1 MTHDELK
8 QLSAYSRY
16 DGFYLAIL
24 WVASFACL
32 LYSSSLPILGQF
44 YTILLFSTP
53 FFVAYRFKK
62 FREEGR
68 NGVISFKR
76 GLFYCLRVHFNAA
89 LIFSLLQWLYM
100 NYVDNGRLLSILT
113 TVYSTPQAKQMFTTM
128 NVSYNDI
135 IRLLSMMTE
144 PAVLPANSFISAVV
158 FGVFLSLIIA
168 ALMMKQV
175 PSSNSKQY

>member
-1 MTHDELK
+1 MTHDEIK

-24 WVASFACL
+24 WVASFVCL
-32 LYSSSLPILGQF
+32 LYTTYVPFLGQV

-144 PAVLPANSFISAVV
+144 PAVLTANSFISAVV
-158 FGVFLSLIIA
+158 FGVILSLIIA

>member
-1 MTHDELK
+1 MTHDEIK

-44 YTILLFSTP
+44 YTILLFSPP
-53 FFVAYRFKK
+53 FFVAYRLKK

-100 NYVDNGRLLSILT
+100 NYVDNGRLLAVFT
-113 TVYSTPQAKQMFTTM
+113 TIYSTPEAKQMYSQL
-128 NVSYNDI
+128 NVSYNDV

-144 PAVLPANSFISAVV
+144 PTVLAANSFITAVLSGVV
-158 FGVFLSLIIA
+158 FSLIIA

-175 PSSNSKQY
+175 RTSNSKQY

>member
-1 MTHDELK
+1 MTHDEIK
-8 QLSAYSRY
+8 QLSAYSQY

-24 WVASFACL
+24 WVASFVCL
-32 LYSSSLPILGQF
+32 LYTTYVPFLGQV

-68 NGVISFKR
+68 NGIISFRR

-100 NYVDNGRLLSILT
+100 NYVDNGRLLAVFT
-113 TVYSTPQAKQMFTTM
+113 TIYSTPEAKQMYSQL
-128 NVSYNDI
+128 NVSYNDV

-144 PAVLPANSFISAVV
+144 PTVLAANSFITAVLSGVV
-158 FGVFLSLIIA
+158 FSLIIA

-175 PSSNSKQY
+175 RTSNSKQY